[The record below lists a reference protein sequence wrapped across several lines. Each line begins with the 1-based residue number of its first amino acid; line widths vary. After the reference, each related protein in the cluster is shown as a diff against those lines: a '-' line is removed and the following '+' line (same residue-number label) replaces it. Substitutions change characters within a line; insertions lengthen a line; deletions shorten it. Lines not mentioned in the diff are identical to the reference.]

1 MKYDYEDE
9 LVKSYKELPIGHD
22 YPRLDTNKPISEQ
35 QLEDNED
42 ELIRFLH
49 DKFLSGEDKFNYEE
63 IDNNPDFDDVEI
75 I

>member
-1 MKYDYEDE
+1 
-9 LVKSYKELPIGHD
+9 
-22 YPRLDTNKPISEQ
+22 
-35 QLEDNED
+35 LEDNED